1 MSETGLLVPSAGL
14 ASQAWRCMQHTHSC
28 MEFVAWLHLLSCLFS
43 QIALGC
49 AIIFFENRIQ
59 LTSFHLTGL
68 MLSEA
73 KAVLL
78 TALVPSQ

>member
-1 MSETGLLVPSAGL
+1 MKHTYYCIEFAAWPRLLNS
-14 ASQAWRCMQHTHSC
+14 
-28 MEFVAWLHLLSCLFS
+28 LFS
-43 QIALGC
+43 QIALAC

-59 LTSFHLTGL
+59 LTLFHLNGL
-68 MLSEA
+68 MLSEV

>member
-1 MSETGLLVPSAGL
+1 
-14 ASQAWRCMQHTHSC
+14 